1 MKKLLALF
9 SALAIILPPSLYA
22 SEIEKNER
30 SAFSNLGLGI
40 SAATTGAGISLAA
53 PLHRTL
59 TIRAGASFTPVSYTY
74 LYDDFPIDILQDYI
88 TLPDDIKIPNPD
100 PIEMKAKLKM
110 NSGHLLL
117 DWNPFRRG
125 TSIFFVTVGFY
136 VSGNHM
142 IDITG
147 DANVNK
153 FCNELN
159 EALSGYGVSVTPEQA
174 AKLIQ
179 VELGDAII
187 RPDKNGHVE
196 GYLQTNS
203 FKPYVGIGLGRQIP
217 YRRVGFKFELGAL
230 FLGSP
235 KIVSDNLVMTGNDGE
250 VSKFNDLI
258 SSIKVYPQMSFAVT
272 FRLF

>member
-22 SEIEKNER
+22 REIEKNER

-59 TIRAGASFTPVSYTY
+59 TIRAGASFTPVSYSY
-74 LYDDFPIDILQDYI
+74 MYDDFPIDILLDYI

-153 FCNELN
+153 FCTELN

-196 GYLQTNS
+196 GYLQANS

-250 VSKFNDLI
+250 VSKFNELI